1 MADNNRRAADAVLE
15 QIEDLIVETSDP
27 KDKAFL
33 LIMNKIAM
41 SLETNTS
48 LTRALSEDFKAHT
61 VAFADH
67 EAKEMALINQGRG
80 GFRVSMFLFAL
91 FQVTLGY
98 IVNGT
103 LDSIKTLQ
111 NEMVVAQRDI
121 ATHREHHVQEERFQR
136 ERGNLVP
143 QVK

>member
-1 MADNNRRAADAVLE
+1 MAEQNRRAADAVLE

-61 VAFADH
+61 IAFADH
-67 EAKEMALINQGRG
+67 ERKEMELINQGRG
-80 GFRVSMFLFAL
+80 GFRVAL
-91 FQVTLGY
+91 VLLAALQVAVGFIIT
-98 IVNGT
+98 NT
-103 LDSIKTLQ
+103 LDDIKDMRQELT
-111 NEMVVAQRDI
+111 VVQREVVV
-121 ATHREHHVQEERFQR
+121 HKEHHAQEERHQR
-136 ERGNLVP
+136 ERGNSIPSVR
-143 QVK
+143 